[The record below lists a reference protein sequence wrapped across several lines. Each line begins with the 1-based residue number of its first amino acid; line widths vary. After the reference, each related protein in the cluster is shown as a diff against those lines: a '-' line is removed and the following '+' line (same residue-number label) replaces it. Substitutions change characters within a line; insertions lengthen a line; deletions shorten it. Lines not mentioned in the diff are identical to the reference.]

1 MSNNGK
7 KSQKKKGRF
16 QVIPRTWYRT
26 DPPPYNP
33 QPWNK
38 LTLEFNFTGL
48 TPSNYGIITIANV
61 VNTIRDQSGADVVT
75 GAWWL
80 FRFHGLAAW
89 EMEGN
94 PLEVV
99 INDLDRLST
108 QTASDEDFQ
117 ALRTL
122 SDLPARNHWAH
133 VCFVW
138 PRDNRNNT
146 YSNKDA
152 ATLNI
157 ATIKANN
164 DEGTSKVRVY
174 LKILWRT
181 SNVNTPGR
189 SVTFTG
195 PDPAGSSSSPHTSA
209 GKYTPATGAKARDA
223 MPPGGG
229 RQTAEDSAAQ
239 SLSRGTYAQPS
250 TRSDKSR
257 RQVSARSDRV
267 YGEYTHHKQSS
278 KNQTKMHKSCDT
290 LPTNEE
296 EAEMLYRRWDEE
308 LSDSE

>member
-1 MSNNGK
+1 MSSNGK

-99 INDLDRLST
+99 INDLDRLSS

-195 PDPAGSSSSPHTSA
+195 PDPAGSSSSSLMRKDRSCTPENGNHSVGDYERPAGIRAHCVHHKKKEDRPCRQVVTTPQGTTSA
-209 GKYTPATGAKARDA
+209 
-223 MPPGGG
+223 PP
-229 RQTAEDSAAQ
+229 THN
-239 SLSRGTYAQPS
+239 
-250 TRSDKSR
+250 
-257 RQVSARSDRV
+257 
-267 YGEYTHHKQSS
+267 HHKSS
-278 KNQTKMHKSCDT
+278 KINKYKNKSCDT